1 MQIIR
6 HNTAA
11 ELLSRAKTWLERA
24 EAENNLI
31 LGIAGFFES
40 NPGQPRVQ
48 PYLLTIEESENIV
61 GAALM
66 TPPRRLLM
74 TRMPDSAVIALA
86 DYMLAGGA
94 QLPGVLGPRDC
105 ARVFAKRWCAETGM
119 TARVKMDE
127 RLYTCAAVT
136 PPTLSPGYLRTAS
149 TQDESL
155 LVKWAGEFCRDG
167 KIEDEAAY
175 TQSQI
180 PILIA
185 KKWLYVWENSEVVS
199 MADLGRETSHGFAV
213 SLVYTPAHLR
223 NRGYAASCVATL
235 TKLMLDSGKK
245 FCCLYTDLANPAS
258 NSIYQRIGY
267 QPICDVQDWV
277 FD

>member
-1 MQIIR
+1 
-6 HNTAA
+6 
-11 ELLSRAKTWLERA
+11 
-24 EAENNLI
+24 
-31 LGIAGFFES
+31 
-40 NPGQPRVQ
+40 
-48 PYLLTIEESENIV
+48 
-61 GAALM
+61 
-66 TPPRRLLM
+66 M

-86 DYMLAGGA
+86 HDMLAGGA
-94 QLPGVLGPRDC
+94 QPPGVLGPRDC

-127 RLYTCAAVT
+127 RLYACAAVT

-185 KKWLYVWENSEVVS
+185 KKWLYVWEKSEVVS
-199 MADLGRETSHGFAV
+199 MADLGRETFSTA
-213 SLVYTPAHLR
+213 SL
-223 NRGYAASCVATL
+223 
-235 TKLMLDSGKK
+235 
-245 FCCLYTDLANPAS
+245 CLWST
-258 NSIYQRIGY
+258 RRHT
-267 QPICDVQDWV
+267 
-277 FD
+277 

>member
-1 MQIIR
+1 MQVIR

-11 ELLSRAKTWLERA
+11 EFLVRAKSWLERA
-24 EAENNLI
+24 EAENNLF

-40 NPGQPRVQ
+40 NPGQPRIQ
-48 PYLLTIEESENIV
+48 PYFLTVEDSDNII

-74 TRMPDSAVIALA
+74 TRMPDSAVIVLA
-86 DYMLAGGA
+86 DYMLAGVA

-105 ARVFAKRWCAETGM
+105 ARVFAEWWCRYKGI

-127 RLYTCAAVT
+127 RLYFCTAVT
-136 PPTLSPGYLRTAS
+136 LPTLSLGYLRTAS
-149 TQDESL
+149 KEDEAL

-175 TQSQI
+175 MQSQI

-185 KKWLYVWENSEVVS
+185 KKWLYVWEDREVVS
-199 MADLGRETSHGFAV
+199 MVDLGRETAHGFAV
-213 SLVYTPAHLR
+213 SLVYTPSPLR
-223 NRGYAASCVATL
+223 NRGYATSCVAAL
-235 TKLMLDSGKK
+235 TQRMLDSGKQ
-245 FCCLYTDLANPAS
+245 FCCLYTDLSNPTS
-258 NSIYQRIGY
+258 NSIYQKIGY

-277 FD
+277 FE